1 MTVAEAVPA
10 ASGTLVIGRGR
21 ENALDNRCTPLTS
34 IISKS
39 REHRQANEICARRIF
54 ARRSAKRC
62 NRGKLKL
69 KQFEICSLYV
79 LNRLDVV

>member
-1 MTVAEAVPA
+1 MTVAEAVL
-10 ASGTLVIGRGR
+10 GTFVIGRGR

-34 IISKS
+34 IICKS
-39 REHRQANEICARRIF
+39 REHRQANEICARHTRIF
-54 ARRSAKRC
+54 PRRSAKRC
-62 NRGKLKL
+62 NRGKLEL